1 MDRFFKIVRE
11 DGGIFDI
18 VQSDNARLLALQTM
32 VLVGERYNGFK
43 FVECTRDEWW
53 SWSVMNWREV
63 DRMENDMVS
72 MDTF

>member
-1 MDRFFKIVRE
+1 MRFFKVVRE

-18 VQSDNARLLALQTM
+18 VQADNVRLVELQTM
-32 VLVGERYNGFK
+32 VLVGKKYNDFK

-53 SWSVMNWREV
+53 SWSVMDWREI

-72 MDTF
+72 LDAF